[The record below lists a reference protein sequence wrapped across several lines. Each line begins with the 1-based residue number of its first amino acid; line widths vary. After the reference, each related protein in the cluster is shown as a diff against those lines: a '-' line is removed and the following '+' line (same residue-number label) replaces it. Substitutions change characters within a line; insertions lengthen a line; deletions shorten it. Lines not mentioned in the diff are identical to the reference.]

1 MCRTIRF
8 NTSSR
13 LREEEI
19 LLQIEDIK
27 YQIYLT
33 QCVEELTS
41 TTQDTLLNEL
51 NKQLQELREL
61 HAKYLIRGC

>member
-19 LLQIEDIK
+19 LLQTEDIK
-27 YQIYLT
+27 YLIYLT